1 MVASSKPQAEE
12 MFPELAR
19 ASAPAVV
26 QTLAL
31 TQIDL
36 NPRQPRQTCDPD
48 RMQELKASIAAHGVL
63 EPILVRP
70 TGARYQ
76 ILAGERRYRA
86 AVAVGL
92 AAIPAIIR
100 ADVDEAEAAIITAIE
115 NLQRQDLDIAD
126 EARQFQ
132 QLLELT
138 GLSQRALAERL
149 GKSHNY
155 INRRLR
161 LLDRPALLAA
171 VQTGTV
177 KQEDAL
183 AQLYGERALADPPGP
198 PPPDGPVS
206 QHETAA
212 GDPASAPAPGEPMV
226 RPRWRYL
233 EEAYRPLK
241 RIARQ
246 VERHTIPPAERVEW
260 CHQLR
265 ACQAYIET
273 LIQMLTTEEKPTH
286 PPRAV

>member
-1 MVASSKPQAEE
+1 MVALSAPQAAD
-12 MFPELAR
+12 MFPELA
-19 ASAPAVV
+19 SAAGPTIV
-26 QTLAL
+26 QTLPL

-36 NPRQPRQTCDPD
+36 NPRPPRQHGDPD
-48 RMQELKASIAAHGVL
+48 RLQELKTSIATHGVL

-70 TGARYQ
+70 AGARYQ

-86 AVAVGL
+86 AVAAGL
-92 AAIPAIIR
+92 TAIPAIIR

-115 NLQRQDLDIAD
+115 NLQRQDLAIAD

-132 QLLELT
+132 QLVVLT

-155 INRRLR
+155 VNRRLR
-161 LLDRPALLAA
+161 LLDRPALLTA
-171 VQTGTV
+171 VQAGAV

-183 AQLYGERALADPPGP
+183 AQLYGERAPADLPGP
-198 PPPDGPVS
+198 PAADGPLS
-206 QHETAA
+206 HAETAT
-212 GDPASAPAPGEPMV
+212 GHPASALAPGESTV
-226 RPRWRYL
+226 RPRRRYL

-246 VERHTIPPAERVEW
+246 VERHTIPPAERGEW
-260 CHQLR
+260 CQQLR

-273 LIQMLTTEEKPTH
+273 LIQMLTTEEEPTH